1 MRIGV
6 LAEIVVLT
14 DSELMVVPNVGL
26 LTEAELMVVPRGGL
40 LTEAEVVATAELE
53 AAVELDE
60 AAVTEDTTVSSYGTH
75 PGRLKFGPVL
85 PEPPY
90 TMQLYTCQMSKG

>member
-1 MRIGV
+1 M
-6 LAEIVVLT
+6 LSEIVVLT
-14 DSELMVVPNVGL
+14 DSELMVVPNVGV
-26 LTEAELMVVPRGGL
+26 LTEAELMGVPRLGL
-40 LTEAEVVATAELE
+40 LPETKVAATAELE
-53 AAVELDE
+53 AAVELDA

-90 TMQLYTCQMSKG
+90 TMQLYACQMTKG